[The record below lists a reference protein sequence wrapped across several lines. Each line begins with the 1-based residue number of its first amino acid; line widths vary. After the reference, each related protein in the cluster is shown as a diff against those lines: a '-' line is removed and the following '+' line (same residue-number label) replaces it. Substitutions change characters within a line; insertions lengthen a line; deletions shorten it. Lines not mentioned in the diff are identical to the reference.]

1 MGDNMNVKSLGLL
14 MLIVIF
20 GIAFYFLLPNMKGM
34 KESTA
39 KRNVV
44 SSAKIYGDEIKSLW
58 NSDAIFCDT
67 GGGNYKPTI
76 AIGRGDYYVLV
87 GNNDVNTNLPV
98 VKLDKVNDKY
108 HGYVKIDYTDA
119 APKYS
124 VFLTDDTYSV
134 MKDDSYSTLSKKDVK
149 KEKLSFTFDSSYHYC
164 KGD

>member
-1 MGDNMNVKSLGLL
+1 

-67 GGGNYKPTI
+67 GDGNYKPTI

-98 VKLDKVNDKY
+98 VKLDKV
-108 HGYVKIDYTDA
+108 
-119 APKYS
+119 
-124 VFLTDDTYSV
+124 
-134 MKDDSYSTLSKKDVK
+134 
-149 KEKLSFTFDSSYHYC
+149 
-164 KGD
+164 